1 MPVLYGG
8 VMMGDGKWR
17 RMTGAEVRS
26 VQGSKGR
33 CFSAKFISDFCYEW
47 DVAVQ
52 RLKKSGA
59 ELDAIVIV
67 GK

>member
-1 MPVLYGG
+1 
-8 VMMGDGKWR
+8 MMGYGKGY
-17 RMTGAEVRS
+17 MKTGEEILGI
-26 VQGSKGR
+26 QDSKGR
-33 CFSAKFISDFCYEW
+33 CFSAKFISDFRYEW
-47 DVAVQ
+47 DEAVQ